1 LLGAL
6 GYGPALAH
14 DCESGEPLRPE
25 WTYTFEPESGP
36 RRTLVDTAGES
47 FRGRDLISL
56 RERMLDDADSLR
68 AAKMLLGRA
77 LAVHL
82 GSRPLKS
89 RGVLKEIIDRGL
101 IQ

>member
-1 LLGAL
+1 LE
-6 GYGPALAH
+6 LAH
-14 DCESGEPLRPE
+14 DCESGEPLREE
-25 WTYTFEPESGP
+25 WTYVFEPESGP
-36 RRTLVDTAGES
+36 RRASVDTAGDS
-47 FRGRDLISL
+47 FRGKDLISL
-56 RERMLDDADSLR
+56 RERVLDDADSLR
-68 AAKMLLGRA
+68 AAKALLGRA